1 MGGTETERAGPVV
14 AVSNGPAWRRSLGLT
29 AAVTAFAAAV
39 GAVQL
44 VTGTFTPPVSDLG
57 PLGLDSWVL
66 PGIWL
71 AASVAVPCGVTA
83 FAAWRRSAWT
93 GTAAAAAGLLL
104 LVELA
109 VQIPFV
115 GLDPLQA
122 VMGSVAAVLLGLG
135 LASRRG

>member
-1 MGGTETERAGPVV
+1 MGERDVRVV
-14 AVSNGPAWRRSLGLT
+14 TSSPAPAWRRSLGLT
-29 AAVTAFAAAV
+29 AAFTALAATA

-44 VTGTFTPPVSDLG
+44 VTGTFTPPVSDLR
-57 PLGLDSWVL
+57 PLGLDSWFL
-66 PGIWL
+66 PGLWL
-71 AASVAVPCGVTA
+71 AVSVAVPCGLTA
-83 FAAWRRSAWT
+83 VAAWRRTAWT

-122 VMGSVAAVLLGLG
+122 VMGSVALVLLGLG
-135 LASRRG
+135 LASRHG